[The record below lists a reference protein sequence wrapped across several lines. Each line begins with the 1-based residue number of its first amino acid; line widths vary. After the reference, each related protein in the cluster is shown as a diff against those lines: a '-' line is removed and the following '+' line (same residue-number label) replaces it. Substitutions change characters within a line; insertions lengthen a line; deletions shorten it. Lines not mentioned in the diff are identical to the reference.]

1 MSRKG
6 NMLIQVVVMLFFL
19 GIISISFLPILISSI
34 NNFKRIKLQNEMIY
48 IGEMV
53 VEKIKAKDESI
64 ISNFSNI
71 KSDMSYEDED
81 FDTDKF
87 KCNIYKIRS
96 NSDLLEFLVRVENKH
111 GKIQIVEFKASI
123 PNT

>member
-1 MSRKG
+1 
-6 NMLIQVVVMLFFL
+6 
-19 GIISISFLPILISSI
+19 
-34 NNFKRIKLQNEMIY
+34 
-48 IGEMV
+48 MV